1 MTPTNRFKPEKK
13 VLSNGL
19 TVLVRP
25 CHNIPRVEVHILYNV
40 GSKDED
46 PGQKGI
52 AHFIEHMLFKGTEKL
67 SETDLNLISHKLT
80 GSANAFTSQDYTGY
94 TFRFPSNSWEVALE
108 LCAECM
114 QQARFDQQMIDSEIK
129 TVVEEL
135 RMYRDDY
142 QNHLL
147 ETIINN
153 IWPEHPYGK
162 PVVGS
167 HYDLCTLT
175 RQHLIDFYRK
185 HYHPRNATLVVAGD
199 VTSEQVF
206 KAAEKHF
213 SQIPSPQNYEKIKHH
228 FHEDLVSKSTT
239 MYRHI
244 NTPWSCLIY
253 VIPGSED
260 GVHVQSDI
268 TSLILG
274 NGKSSR
280 LYRRLVD
287 KEQLAIDIES
297 AVISFFEKGLFC
309 ISYYP
314 TNAQNIPII
323 EKIIEEEIAILQN
336 NPIEAWE
343 LQGATK
349 KAQFDYST
357 LLESNEKQ
365 ALLIGTA
372 YLATHNE
379 NFLHDY
385 FAGINKLTCK
395 DLQTFIKQYLNPRV
409 IHKGY
414 LLPLVADDQ
423 EKLKNIQAHAEQV
436 ENDILHKHQRTAPIE
451 PGKFVNTL
459 TYHQQQTFDFPKPE
473 QFRLANGLEVV
484 YYNNTNVP
492 NIAIM
497 LKFKTTTLYD
507 APSRE
512 GCFLFL
518 LRLLTDSSAKYTA
531 EELNQLL
538 ESHGIILGPQ
548 GEYLSSLCLSQD
560 LEKTLEMLAHLLT
573 APSFNEQ
580 NIEKI
585 RAQILNELTEYW
597 DTPIEYIDQL
607 TKQHIYQQ
615 HPYSRPMEGSL
626 ESIKAITPKDLQ
638 VCYKNYISPE
648 SATLVIVGN
657 LTTHDVKKI
666 VGLHLGPWT
675 GATVTPFT
683 FPPYHEPTPQNIH
696 IPSARDQ
703 VVLVCAAPSIART
716 DKNFHGLAILD
727 IILTGG
733 PQGSTNARLFELR
746 EKTGLFYAIGGS
758 LVHGSRESIGMMFI
772 KTVVSF
778 DKVEDAKK
786 LILDTLD
793 NLGKNGITQEEFS
806 MAKDLAIS
814 SSVELF
820 ENNMNIV
827 QTFLFLKRFN
837 LNFNLFDKQTEM
849 LSILRVEDLNKLAKK
864 YCSRHHFSV
873 ITIGRAQNAGL

>member
-1 MTPTNRFKPEKK
+1 MTPTNHFKPDKK
-13 VLSNGL
+13 VLANGL
-19 TVLVRP
+19 TILARP
-25 CHNIPRVEVHILYNV
+25 CHNIPRVEIHILYNV

-52 AHFIEHMLFKGTEKL
+52 AHFVEHMLFKGTEKL

-80 GSANAFTSQDYTGY
+80 GSSNAFTSQDYTGY
-94 TFRFPSNSWEVALE
+94 TFRFPSNTWEIALE

-114 QQARFDQQMIDSEIK
+114 QYARFDQQMIDSEIK
-129 TVVEEL
+129 TVIEEL

-147 ETIINN
+147 ETIIASL
-153 IWPEHPYGK
+153 WAEHPYGK
-162 PVVGS
+162 PVIGS

-175 RQHLIDFYRK
+175 RQHLLDFYHK
-185 HYHPRNATLVVAGD
+185 HYHPRNATLVVVGD
-199 VTSEQVF
+199 VTSQEVF
-206 KAAEKHF
+206 EAAEKYF
-213 SQIPSPQNYEKIKHH
+213 SAIPSPSNYIKARSPI
-228 FHEDLVSKSTT
+228 HEDLVTKSTT
-239 MYRHI
+239 MYRQI
-244 NTPWSCLIY
+244 NTPWCCLIY
-253 VIPGSED
+253 SIPGSQE
-260 GVHVQSDI
+260 GSHVVSDI
-268 TSLILG
+268 TSLLLG

-287 KEQLAIDIES
+287 KEQLAIDVES

-314 TNAQNIPII
+314 SNIHNIPAI
-323 EKIIEEEIAILQN
+323 EKIIEEEIENLQHK
-336 NPIEAWE
+336 PIETWE

-365 ALLIGTA
+365 ALLIGTS

-385 FAGINKLTCK
+385 FTGINTLSSK
-395 DLQTFIKQYLNPRV
+395 DIQTFIKKHLNQRV

-414 LLPLVADDQ
+414 LLPIAADDQ
-423 EKLKNIQAHAEQV
+423 EKLKLIQTQTEQE
-436 ENDILHKHQRTAPIE
+436 ENDILNKHQRSTAIE

-459 TYHQQQTFDFPKPE
+459 ANYKQQAFTFPKPE

-492 NIAIM
+492 NIAMM
-497 LKFKTTTLYD
+497 LKFKANSLYD

-518 LRLLTDSSAKYTA
+518 LRLITDSSAKYTA
-531 EELNQLL
+531 EKLNQLL

-548 GEYLSSLCLSQD
+548 GEYISSLCLSQD
-560 LEKTLEMLAHLLT
+560 FEKTLEILAHLLT
-573 APSFNEQ
+573 KPSFNKKS
-580 NIEKI
+580 IEKI

-607 TKQHIYQQ
+607 TRQHVYHH
-615 HPYSRPMEGSL
+615 HPYGRPMEGSL
-626 ESIKAITPKDLQ
+626 ESIKAISANDLQ
-638 VCYKNYISPE
+638 VCYKNYLSPE
-648 SATLVIVGN
+648 AATLVIVGN
-657 LTTHDVKKI
+657 LNTYDIKKI
-666 VGLHLGPWT
+666 VTSHLSPWT
-675 GATVTPFT
+675 GPLVTPFT
-683 FPPYHEPTPQNIH
+683 FPPYQEPKPQNIH
-696 IPSARDQ
+696 IPSPRDQ
-703 VVLVCAAPSIART
+703 VVLAFAAPSLART
-716 DKNFHGLAILD
+716 DKNFHGLALLD

-733 PQGSTNARLFELR
+733 PQGSSNARLFELR

-758 LVHGSRESIGMMFI
+758 LVHGSREATGMSFI
-772 KTVVSF
+772 KTVVSLE
-778 DKVEDAKK
+778 KINDAKK

-814 SSVELF
+814 SSIELF
-820 ENNMNIV
+820 ENNMNIA

-864 YCSRHHFSV
+864 YCTKSRFSV
-873 ITIGRAQNAGL
+873 VTVGRV